1 MSSFVDI
8 ASLWTCTRYILRKK
22 IEFLAQTQI
31 FPSYLCK
38 SFACEQRRTRGAPH
52 YFLAV
57 PQMTSQLT
65 IISSDHTIFLSGTL
79 KPNLT
84 QNVIYLI
91 FRPDHTYFSSGPHII
106 FIWTTHNFRPDH
118 TYVSSGPHI
127 FFIWTTHNFRPD
139 HTHICYFLILLLNWR
154 FYVIVAGFLESTTKN
169 LHILASGFD
178 LLEVLWKE
186 MSMNCFINCL
196 YLYNYVPL

>member
-1 MSSFVDI
+1 MSSFVE
-8 ASLWTCTRYILRKK
+8 AKKLSFWHKLR
-22 IEFLAQTQI
+22 FL
-31 FPSYLCK
+31 PSYLCK

-91 FRPDHTYFSSGPHII
+91 FRPDHTYFSSGPHI
-106 FIWTTHNFRPDH
+106 FFVRTTHMYRPDH
-118 TYVSSGPHI
+118 TYFSSGTHIIFVRTTHI
-127 FFIWTTHNFRPD
+127 FHLD
-139 HTHICYFLILLLNWR
+139 HT
-154 FYVIVAGFLESTTKN
+154 
-169 LHILASGFD
+169 
-178 LLEVLWKE
+178 
-186 MSMNCFINCL
+186 
-196 YLYNYVPL
+196 

>member
-1 MSSFVDI
+1 MRRF
-8 ASLWTCTRYILRKK
+8 
-22 IEFLAQTQI
+22 ELAQYI
-31 FPSYLCK
+31 FCAKKLSFWHKLRFLPSYLCK

-91 FRPDHTYFSSGPHII
+91 FRPDHTYFSSGPHI
-106 FIWTTHNFRPDH
+106 
-118 TYVSSGPHI
+118 
-127 FFIWTTHNFRPD
+127 FFIWNSHNFRPD

-196 YLYNYVPL
+196 YLYNYVLL